1 MKIGLFFGSFNP
13 IHIGHMAI
21 AQYMTEHTDLDQV
34 WFVVTPQNPFKK
46 QNSLLDQHHRLMM
59 TRIASEDYPKIIASN
74 IEFDLPKPSFTID
87 TLTYLNEKYGSYN
100 FNLIMGQD
108 NLSTLH
114 KWKNFNLILSNYKI
128 YVYPR
133 SNNKKSKLENHQKIN
148 FTKAPVIDISS
159 SLIRNSIK
167 KGKNVSCFLPKNVW
181 TYLDEMNFYK

>member
-1 MKIGLFFGSFNP
+1 
-13 IHIGHMAI
+13 
-21 AQYMTEHTDLDQV
+21 
-34 WFVVTPQNPFKK
+34 
-46 QNSLLDQHHRLMM
+46 
-59 TRIASEDYPKIIASN
+59 
-74 IEFDLPKPSFTID
+74 
-87 TLTYLNEKYGSYN
+87 
-100 FNLIMGQD
+100 MGQD

-133 SNNKKSKLENHQKIN
+133 LNNKKSKLENHQQIN
-148 FTKAPVIDISS
+148 FTKAPIIDISS

>member
-21 AQYMTEHTDLDQV
+21 AKYMTEHTDLNQV
-34 WFVVTPQNPFKK
+34 WFVVTPQSPFKK
-46 QNSLLDQHHRLMM
+46 QKSLLGQHHRLMM
-59 TRIASEDYPKIIASN
+59 TRIATEDCTNIIASN
-74 IEFDLPKPSFTID
+74 IEFDLPKPSFTIN
-87 TLTYLNEKYGSYN
+87 TLTYLNEKYASYN

-133 SNNKKSKLENHQKIN
+133 SNNKKSKLENHKQIN
-148 FTKAPVIDISS
+148 FTKAPLIDISS

-167 KGKNVSCFLPKNVW
+167 KGKNVSSFLPKDVW
-181 TYLDEMNFYK
+181 TYIDEKNFYK

>member
-21 AQYMTEHTDLDQV
+21 AQYMTEYTELDQV
-34 WFVVTPQNPFKK
+34 WFVVTPQSPFKK

-59 TRIASEDYPKIIASN
+59 TRIATEDYPKIIASN

-87 TLTYLNEKYGSYN
+87 TLTYLNEKYASYN

-114 KWKNFNLILSNYKI
+114 KWKNFRL
-128 YVYPR
+128 R
-133 SNNKKSKLENHQKIN
+133 
-148 FTKAPVIDISS
+148 ISEH
-159 SLIRNSIK
+159 ND
-167 KGKNVSCFLPKNVW
+167 KNDG
-181 TYLDEMNFYK
+181 TYH